1 MRRLLSVSN
10 LAPII
15 VGIFIF
21 LGPWTGFLANSIS
34 IEQTV
39 ALLIE
44 KATGEDLDDYDLD
57 DIEFTEDKS
66 NVYLTV
72 LNYLSV
78 QKQEVINQKMA
89 REFNIDPQE
98 IQDLVELAKLPPK
111 YKFEPAYARARYDQ
125 IAAASE
131 TLQKQKLEI
140 FAREIFANNDTD
152 DSPFDLIQDLDRIE
166 SILFATRSEV
176 MLSGTSQPDKLPSA
190 GLTTTPLSSTTPTP
204 TTPRPDSQ
212 DQPDQSDPQ
221 TPDSQDQPEQEPQV
235 QAPVSPSPEPNECST
250 DSNLEDQLNDFE
262 QSQATNSQTQGSST
276 GSDQNPDSGPS
287 SPPATG
293 GTTPNTS
300 APGGGGSQAN
310 NSGEPSAQPA
320 TRLMDV
326 PDVNEVACP
335 DDSIFCIVKEE
346 VLGTWGLVIPSNLSC
361 VQCQVDLFNQYMKD
375 LLSNNLL
382 AKKVTGNFAEFP
394 FCKASLKKTVV
405 GIDFA
410 IISKSIRDPY
420 PIKQATVASVE
431 PTPPPAEVATKTQS
445 DTAVEDPQKARLQE
459 ALDQANKEAS
469 EFEKQI
475 KDIQE
480 GYQDIGNR
488 IDTFNTL
495 LVSLKDAFA
504 GLKQATDN
512 LTKKEVCE

>member
-15 VGIFIF
+15 VGMFIF
-21 LGPWTGFLANSIS
+21 LGPVTGFLANSIS

-78 QKQEVINQKMA
+78 QKQEVINQKMS
-89 REFNIDPQE
+89 REFNINPQE
-98 IQDLVELAKLPPK
+98 IQDLVELGQLPPK
-111 YKFEPAYARARYDQ
+111 YKFDPAYARARYDQ
-125 IAAASE
+125 IAAAAD

-176 MLSGTSQPDKLPSA
+176 MLSGTSQPENLPSA
-190 GLTTTPLSSTTPTP
+190 GLTRTPMSSAAP
-204 TTPRPDSQ
+204 TTRPDSSN
-212 DQPDQSDPQ
+212 QPEQSDPQ
-221 TPDSQDQPEQEPQV
+221 NPDPQDQPEQDS
-235 QAPVSPSPEPNECST
+235 QAQTPVSPSPEPNECST

-262 QSQATNSQTQGSST
+262 QSQAARSQSSESNQTSDSQESST
-276 GSDQNPDSGPS
+276 STDSTPGP
-287 SPPATG
+287 
-293 GTTPNTS
+293 
-300 APGGGGSQAN
+300 GGSQAN
-310 NSGEPSAQPA
+310 NSSATSSQPA

-326 PDVNEVACP
+326 PDVNEIACP

-420 PIKQATVASVE
+420 PIKQATVASIE
-431 PTPPPAEVATKTQS
+431 PTPPPSEVATTPLS
-445 DTAVEDPQKARLQE
+445 DTAVVDAQKARLQE

-475 KDIQE
+475 KDIQS
-480 GYQDIGNR
+480 GYQDLGNR